1 MPITLIYWYYLSL
14 SISCLFMTSPKWA
27 YFRNFAI
34 KHMKKKNT
42 FFLYDFFIHFFILFF
57 IHFEV
62 KSEGLHKYYFY
73 ICFFVIKLYVSYR
86 YLEMV
91 LEQACAH
98 FFPVENPSENIHTLH
113 KYIDLSKK
121 DILHAVIFTSW
132 RHCGDNLKHTYFQY
146 DSNI

>member
-1 MPITLIYWYYLSL
+1 MTLILVLVFIVLLIRCL
-14 SISCLFMTSPKWA
+14 SITSPKWA
-27 YFRNFAI
+27 YSRNFAI
-34 KHMKKKNT
+34 KQMKKKLH
-42 FFLYDFFIHFFILFF
+42 FFFILSLYIFLYFFF

-73 ICFFVIKLYVSYR
+73 ICFFVIKLYVSY
-86 YLEMV
+86 LEMV
-91 LEQACAH
+91 LDQACAH